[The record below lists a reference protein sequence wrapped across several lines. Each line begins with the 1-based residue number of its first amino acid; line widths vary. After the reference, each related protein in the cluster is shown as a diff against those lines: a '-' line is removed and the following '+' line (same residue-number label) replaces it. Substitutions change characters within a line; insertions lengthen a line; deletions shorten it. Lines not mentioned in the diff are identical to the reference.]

1 MVHPVCGIVSY
12 TLASDLVYVGRHF
25 SSHVCHTV
33 NTHELSSTAIAYRQI
48 AQFIYNISGISEEA
62 GGPPVINLNVT
73 VFTRRQCAPD
83 VTCDYE
89 FAIFSVDNQFL
100 VDNFQ
105 NFSSRVSDTRGR
117 SHYSSCPHRSPC

>member
-1 MVHPVCGIVSY
+1 
-12 TLASDLVYVGRHF
+12 
-25 SSHVCHTV
+25 
-33 NTHELSSTAIAYRQI
+33 
-48 AQFIYNISGISEEA
+48 
-62 GGPPVINLNVT
+62 VINLNVT

-105 NFSSRVSDTRGR
+105 NFSSRVSDTSGR
-117 SHYSSCPHRSPC
+117 SHDARVHTAVRVNAVVYYAQSFCFLV